1 MAWSARLLRGRP
13 RACGADARRGW
24 DGGCRSATASFM
36 IRNGSNTKQGG
47 AMLDNATALTIIER
61 AEAET
66 PLCWCNAPT
75 AAVVHDG
82 SIWLRCRSLDH
93 STTPVRRLV

>member
-1 MAWSARLLRGRP
+1 
-13 RACGADARRGW
+13 
-24 DGGCRSATASFM
+24 
-36 IRNGSNTKQGG
+36 
-47 AMLDNATALTIIER
+47 MLDNATALTIIER

-82 SIWLRCRSLDH
+82 SIWLRCRSDKKETQAGNGWL
-93 STTPVRRLV
+93 